1 MFFCFFLD
9 RILVSSPPPLPHS
22 GAGLNAAFRRLD
34 EHTTPPPKKNN
45 RTGGGGAGA
54 GAGREKDRGLQ
65 DADGDEVELLENERG
80 LPVDR
85 EHAGGAE
92 VKDSPEDVNIF
103 PKYVLILIGHTLYHQ
118 IATTNPNLS
127 TFLTQRFFLGTE
139 KGLPHGARGVTG
151 R

>member
-1 MFFCFFLD
+1 MD
-9 RILVSSPPPLPHS
+9 RNFGELIPPPHS

-34 EHTTPPPKKNN
+34 EHTNPSPKKTTE
-45 RTGGGGAGA
+45 RA